1 MEIEKTLQELDQ
13 MFATHQIGQAER
25 FLKRKIAEVKAENDY
40 DSLITLLNEMIGLLR
55 DISHYDEC
63 CSYCRELTE
72 LLDSRNLQGT
82 IPYATSMLNVAN
94 AYRAA
99 GKLQESLA
107 LYRYV
112 QKIYEEQLSPE
123 DFRFASLN
131 NNLSLLYQEM
141 GDFAAACECLKRALL
156 IARAYKDARIEVAV
170 THSNLAM
177 SLLRLGLFQEAMEN
191 LEAAF
196 AIFEA
201 DEEKDF
207 HYSAALSAMGEAQY
221 MAGNLAESAKYY
233 EMALHE
239 IEKNTGKSQAYEIVK
254 QNLDAVWSQMRQMP
268 AAVAHFDS
276 GMALCEAFYKEY
288 GEPMIR
294 EKFPEYQ
301 GSIAAGLVGEGSECL
316 GFDDETSRDHDFGP
330 GFCLWLTDP
339 VFDEIGEALQKEY
352 DKLPTTYMGVTR
364 YVSAKAPKRVGVF
377 RIGEFY
383 ERLIG
388 MKDVPATQNQWL
400 YLEDYQLLS
409 ATNGKVFRD
418 DLGEFTRIR
427 RGLSAHYPEEVRV
440 KKIAR
445 EAALMAQSGQYNYGR
460 MLGRG
465 DKVAAQVALAEFE
478 KHTMQMVY
486 LLNRRYA
493 PFYKWMHRGLENL
506 PILPV
511 IGDILNAIADMMVDD
526 ERIPQI
532 IEIIVAHIIDEMK
545 KQSLTAGEDNYLDHH
560 TDNILKSIGQKDHEE
575 KTVKDRLIQKLVLLE
590 WHAFDKTENRGGR
603 ADCQDDWNTFSIM
616 RKSQYMTW
624 SIPMLQSF
632 IDDFER
638 ANERGWNLITEKYA
652 RMMESTAPEE
662 YEQIKDSLPGIPA
675 DKKQIIEEIVKI
687 QVGFME
693 ECAEKYPKA
702 ASNARSIHT
711 SEDSLWNTSYETYLR
726 GELSTY
732 SDRTLEL
739 YGRFI
744 TELCRQ
750 GKNLAVMTLSNT
762 AVLYGYESLED
773 LEDRL

>member
-63 CSYCRELTE
+63 CRYCRELTE

-141 GDFAAACECLKRALL
+141 GDFAASCECLKRALL

-254 QNLDAVWSQMRQMP
+254 QNLDAVRSQMRQMP

-388 MKDVPATQNQWL
+388 MKDVPATQNQWM

>member
-1 MEIEKTLQELDQ
+1 MDMKRTLQELDQ
-13 MFATHQIGQAER
+13 MFVRHQIGQAER
-25 FLKRKIAEVKAENDY
+25 FLKRKMTEATEEHDY

-55 DISHYDEC
+55 DISHYEEC
-63 CSYCRELTE
+63 CSYCRQLTE

-107 LYRYV
+107 IYRYV
-112 QKIYEEQLSPE
+112 KKIYEEQLAPE

-141 GDFAAACECLKRALL
+141 GDFAASCECLKKALL
-156 IARAYKDARIEVAV
+156 IARTYKDARIEVAV

-221 MAGNLAESAKYY
+221 MAGNLSESARFY

-254 QNLDAVWSQMRQMP
+254 QNLDAVRSRMRQMP
-268 AAVAHFDS
+268 AAVTRFDS

-316 GFDDETSRDHDFGP
+316 GFDDEVSRDHDFGP

-339 VFDEIGEALQKEY
+339 VYDEIGEALQKEY

-364 YVSAKAPKRVGVF
+364 YVSGKAPKRVGVF

-427 RGLSAHYPEEVRV
+427 RGLAAHYPEEVRV

-560 TDNILKSIGQKDHEE
+560 TDNILRSIEQKDHEE
-575 KTVKDRLIQKLVLLE
+575 KTVKDRLIEKLVLLE

-624 SIPMLQSF
+624 SITMLQSF

-662 YEQIKDSLPGIPA
+662 YVQIKSSLPEIPA

-711 SEDSLWNTSYETYLR
+711 GEDTLWNTSYETYLR

-750 GKNLAVMTLSNT
+750 GKNLAEMTLSNT

-773 LEDRL
+773 LEKRL

>member
-1 MEIEKTLQELDQ
+1 MEIEKTLKELDQ
-13 MFATHQIGQAER
+13 LFATHQIGQAER
-25 FLKRKIAEVKAENDY
+25 FLKRKIAEARAENDY

-63 CSYCRELTE
+63 CRYCQELIA
-72 LLDSRNLQGT
+72 LLDGMYLRGT
-82 IPYATSMLNVAN
+82 VPYATSMLNVAN

-99 GKLQESLA
+99 GKLEESME

-112 QKIYEEQLSPE
+112 QKIYEEQLSPD

-141 GDFAAACECLKRALL
+141 GDFASACECLKKALL
-156 IARAYKDARIEVAV
+156 IARTYPDARIEVAV

-221 MAGNLAESAKYY
+221 MAGNLSESARYY
-233 EMALHE
+233 EMALRE

-254 QNLDAVWSQMRQMP
+254 QNLDAVRSQMRQMP
-268 AAVAHFDS
+268 AAIAHFDS
-276 GMALCEAFYKEY
+276 GMELCEAFYKEY

-316 GFDDETSRDHDFGP
+316 GFDDEVSRDHDFGP

-339 VFDEIGEALQKEY
+339 VYDEIGEALQKEY

-364 YVSAKAPKRVGVF
+364 YVSGKAPKRVGVF

-493 PFYKWMHRGLENL
+493 PFYKWMHRGMEKL

-560 TDNILKSIGQKDHEE
+560 TDNILHSIGQKDHEDT
-575 KTVKDRLIQKLVLLE
+575 TVRNGLIRKLVLLE

-624 SIPMLQSF
+624 TIPMLQSF

-662 YEQIKDSLPGIPA
+662 YAQIKASLPEIPA

-773 LEDRL
+773 LENRL

>member
-254 QNLDAVWSQMRQMP
+254 QNLDAVRSQMRQMP

-339 VFDEIGEALQKEY
+339 VYDEIGEALQKEY

-364 YVSAKAPKRVGVF
+364 YVTAKAPKRVGVF

-560 TDNILKSIGQKDHEE
+560 TDNILKSIGQKDQEE

-693 ECAEKYPKA
+693 EWAEKYPKA

>member
-254 QNLDAVWSQMRQMP
+254 QNLDAVRSQMRQMP

-662 YEQIKDSLPGIPA
+662 YEQIKDSLPEIPA

-773 LEDRL
+773 LENRL